1 MLELY
6 IESEIQVLELE
17 LDQMHVQELK
27 LELDNVQVPEQGLDQ
42 VQELQLLELEP
53 ELQVLELELNQDHV
67 QIYESKYE
75 TISTVDINN
84 YDNIIQKIKKKNNN
98 SVYIN
103 TQIRN
108 PELQNIYRMAIIQRY
123 NKCIISNYDEEVCEA
138 SHIIPFAEI
147 HNFDINNGLLLN
159 NILHKLFDKY
169 YWSLT
174 PDLIVITN
182 HNKYNFLSKYNG
194 KKIEILQN
202 YPITCE
208 YLKNHYNEF
217 LKRLENNSH
226 YNNY

>member
-1 MLELY
+1 MPELV
-6 IESEIQVLELE
+6 QVQVPE
-17 LDQMHVQELK
+17 LDQVPEQVPVQVQ
-27 LELDNVQVPEQGLDQ
+27 VQVPEQ
-42 VQELQLLELEP
+42 E
-53 ELQVLELELNQDHV
+53 
-67 QIYESKYE
+67 QIYESKYKI
-75 TISTVDINN
+75 ISTLDINN
-84 YDNIIQKIKKKNNN
+84 YDNIIQKIKEKNNN

-138 SHIIPFAEI
+138 SHIIPFSEI

-169 YWSLT
+169 YWSIT

-182 HNKYNFLSKYNG
+182 HNKYNFLSEYNG

-202 YPITCE
+202 YPITRE
-208 YLKNHYNEF
+208 YLKIHYNEF
-217 LKRLENNSH
+217 LKRSVDNCY
-226 YNNY
+226 YNY